1 VFRLDQAAAA
11 GYFIASDSTF
21 YYFRLMLVDKP
32 LLFKISGLFESMLLV
47 I

>member
-1 VFRLDQAAAA
+1 MFRLDQAAA

-21 YYFRLMLVDKP
+21 YYFRLTMLVDKP